1 MKEHTH
7 FAVRKGEVRRNP
19 LEREAEVW
27 FLPDLKLRLEI
38 QCG

>member
-1 MKEHTH
+1 MKENTH
-7 FAVRKGEVRRNP
+7 FGGRKGEVRRNA
-19 LEREAEVW
+19 LERGAEVW